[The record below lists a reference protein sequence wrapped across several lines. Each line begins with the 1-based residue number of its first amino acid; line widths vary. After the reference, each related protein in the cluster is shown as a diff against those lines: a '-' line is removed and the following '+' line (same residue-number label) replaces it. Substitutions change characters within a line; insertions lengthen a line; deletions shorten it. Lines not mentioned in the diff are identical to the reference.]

1 MPMKLTYIASLV
13 GTAAAC
19 VAILAAPIAFND
31 APCRAPLPT
40 IVVAHQRASRKAM
53 TARTRR

>member
-19 VAILAAPIAFND
+19 VAILAAPIAFK